1 MPLADLRSGRGHTV
15 PLAPTAGT
23 QCLSRLRRAHSAS
36 RAYGVPYES
45 EPRGVCLPLHRESP
59 TEARDKLPKDRKRR
73 SASDLKKKST
83 EYRKESSLGKTPGLG
98 SRLLIGKNPS
108 LFVFYFRLANGYRG
122 RIASSAPTAGTQCLS
137 RLRRFLRKQ
146 TEKSLLS
153 APYGKA
159 LRKPSESLYKSRK
172 GENPRFLHSLFKIAA
187 ENTERPNR
195 GNSHG
200 WVFAVYRENL
210 PFYFTISD

>member
-1 MPLADLRSGRGHTV
+1 MFTMDAKRLSRTHGVFSRAHS
-15 PLAPTAGT
+15 AF
-23 QCLSRLRRAHSAS
+23 SRLRRAHSAS

-122 RIASSAPTAGTQCLS
+122 RIASSAPTAFPT
-137 RLRRFLRKQ
+137 K
-146 TEKSLLS
+146 
-153 APYGKA
+153 ANGK
-159 LRKPSESLYKSRK
+159 E
-172 GENPRFLHSLFKIAA
+172 
-187 ENTERPNR
+187 
-195 GNSHG
+195 
-200 WVFAVYRENL
+200 FAFCSIWEG
-210 PFYFTISD
+210 P